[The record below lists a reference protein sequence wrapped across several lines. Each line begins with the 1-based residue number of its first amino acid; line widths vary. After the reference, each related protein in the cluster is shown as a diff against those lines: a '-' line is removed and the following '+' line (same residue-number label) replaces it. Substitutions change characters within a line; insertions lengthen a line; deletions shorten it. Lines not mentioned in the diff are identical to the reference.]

1 MILDITME
9 KERTESAKTSVT
21 THCRLGKQS
30 NSIQA
35 RLPNILISAWLVFFC
50 FLSRR
55 VSSVRKQCTHAPWQM
70 GVGGAAGE
78 GGGRAKGVVVHK
90 QRSAYKSFLPDP
102 LLSDPGISS

>member
-70 GVGGAAGE
+70 GVGGAAGGGE
-78 GGGRAKGVVVHK
+78 GQRRGR
-90 QRSAYKSFLPDP
+90 P
-102 LLSDPGISS
+102 